1 MLIRHKIF
9 HGLYNLYIYL
19 SLYLKKK
26 KKKNDSTTTHRNNYV
41 KLFDFLSFTLFSVK
55 SLNRYELLLVNQ

>member
-1 MLIRHKIF
+1 MDFIT
-9 HGLYNLYIYL
+9 YISTYH
-19 SLYLKKK
+19 YILKKK
-26 KKKNDSTTTHRNNYV
+26 KNKNDSTTTHRNNYV